1 MAIEIPAV
9 PTLDARA
16 SSTAHERA
24 SFNQRWADWPA
35 KGAAHDRAV
44 RARMVIAAPVL
55 LVVVTIVYMFI
66 GR

>member
-1 MAIEIPAV
+1 MAIEVLAV
-9 PTLDARA
+9 PTPDPRV
-16 SSTAHERA
+16 SSAAHERA
-24 SFNQRWADWPA
+24 SFYQRRADWQA

-55 LVVVTIVYMFI
+55 LVVVAILYMFV

>member
-1 MAIEIPAV
+1 MAIEVMAV
-9 PTLDARA
+9 PTPNLRA

-24 SFNQRWADWPA
+24 SFYQRRADWQA

-55 LVVVTIVYMFI
+55 LVVVAVVYMFI